1 MRDAEAQLIQRYF
14 RKTQANPD
22 GAITHHGDCDIYG
35 IKVCTC
41 GLMHD
46 LMPVPHLIEKLY
58 PLHWEERGKYDE
70 VRSSIMNSSRK
81 TRKKRKK

>member
-1 MRDAEAQLIQRYF
+1 MRVM
-14 RKTQANPD
+14 
-22 GAITHHGDCDIYG
+22 ITGVTGFAGSHLVDYLLTRGDCDIYG

>member
-1 MRDAEAQLIQRYF
+1 MRDVEAQLMQRYF
-14 RKTQANPD
+14 RKTPANPD

-35 IKVCTC
+35 IKICTC

-46 LMPVPHLIEKLY
+46 LMPVPHLVEKLY

-70 VRSSIMNSSRK
+70 VRDSIMHKPR
-81 TRKKRKK
+81 RKRKK